1 MIKVKCI
8 FSRASPEDGKRYLV
22 DLFWPEGLF
31 TRTAQ
36 VHHWYRQLGP
46 SYDLQRFEF
55 DVANWEHYKRKY
67 SEEISCNPDKKQI
80 LEEIAAEAEGS
91 TVTLLYG
98 NKDDTH
104 NHALILK
111 EIIDEAHERND
122 E

>member
-55 DVANWEHYKRKY
+55 DVSNWEDYQQKY
-67 SEEISCNPDKKQI
+67 SDEILRNPDKKQI
-80 LEEIAAEAEGS
+80 LEEIAAEAKES

-111 EIIDEAHERND
+111 EMIEEALERND

>member
-1 MIKVKCI
+1 MIKVKSI
-8 FSRASPEDGKRYLV
+8 FSRAFPEDGKRYLV
-22 DLFWPEGLF
+22 DLFWPEGLH

-36 VHHWYRQLGP
+36 VDHWYKELEP
-46 SYDLQRFEF
+46 SYDLQRFAF
-55 DVANWEHYKRKY
+55 DASNWEGYKQKY
-67 SEEISCNPDKKQI
+67 SEEISRDPAKKQI
-80 LEEIAAEAEGS
+80 LEEIAAQAKKA

-111 EIIDEAHERND
+111 ELIEEALERND